1 MLESLRNLLRWLRR
15 RPRITGLVL
24 ALLIVGS
31 AVAGAFFWRQYH
43 LRAAHQALDRFA
55 LDEAQHHLN
64 LCLQVPYHRSAIHL
78 LAARTARRRDAY
90 QEAERH
96 LAACEQKEG
105 RTKAFVLE
113 YLLLTA
119 QQGELEGVE
128 RALQARTGSDD
139 AEAVLVL
146 EALAKGYVNRFW
158 RPDALD
164 CLNKLLQRQP
174 EHPQALLMRARLGE
188 DLARKGEVEREAAAL
203 RDYEKAVEVNPSFE
217 ARLGRAG
224 ALYSLGRPWDALIE
238 YQRLRP
244 LRASDADVLLGLAR
258 CHYNLGE
265 GEEALRILEEL
276 LERHPDDRSA
286 LLERGRLALHRG
298 EAAEAE
304 KWLRRAADRAPVCD
318 TEPLRSLVQCLESQ
332 HKEED
337 CRRCLDR
344 LHRHEAEL
352 LRLDRLTL
360 QVNRDLSQTAP
371 GNDSGAD
378 RTRLEDRMMSQS
390 RKSNLHYEIAMDKM
404 RLGREQ
410 DGVAALFFILDVQPR
425 YGPAHAALAEYF
437 ERTGQSDRAARH
449 RRAAAKNTAAR

>member
-1 MLESLRNLLRWLRR
+1 MIESLPNRLRSLRR
-15 RPRITGLVL
+15 HPRMTGLVL
-24 ALLIVGS
+24 ALVVGS

-55 LDEAQHHLN
+55 LDDAQHHLD
-64 LCLQVPYHRSAIHL
+64 LCLQVPYHRSPIHL

-90 QEAERH
+90 REAERH

-105 RTKAFVLE
+105 RTEAFVLE
-113 YLLLTA
+113 QLLLLA

-128 RALQARTGSDD
+128 RSLQARASNND
-139 AEAVLVL
+139 AEAVLAL

-158 RPDALD
+158 RPDALE

-174 EHPQALLMRARLGE
+174 EHPQALLMRARLLE
-188 DLARKGEVEREAAAL
+188 DLARKGQVEREADAL

-217 ARLGRAG
+217 ARLGLAG
-224 ALYSLGRPWDALIE
+224 ALYSIGRPWDALLE
-238 YQRLRP
+238 YQRLHP
-244 LRASDADVLLGLAR
+244 LRESDADVLLGLAR
-258 CHYNLGE
+258 CHYNLDE
-265 GEEALRILEEL
+265 GEEAVRLLEEL
-276 LERHPDDRSA
+276 LQRYPDNRSA
-286 LLERGRLALHRG
+286 LLERGRLALHKG
-298 EAAEAE
+298 EPAEAE
-304 KWLRRAADRAPVCD
+304 KWLRRAVDLAPVCD

-337 CRRCLDR
+337 YRHYLDR
-344 LHRHEAEL
+344 LHRYEVEL

-360 QVNRDLSQTAP
+360 QVNRDLSQAAP
-371 GNDSGAD
+371 GPNSAANTTDLG
-378 RTRLEDRMMSQS
+378 DRMMSLS
-390 RKSNLHYEIAMDKM
+390 RMSNLHYEIATDLI

-410 DGVAALFFILDVQPR
+410 DGVAALYFILDVQPH
-425 YGPAHAALAEYF
+425 YAPAHAALADYF